1 MALDNILKR
10 RGRLS
15 GRRGPNP
22 TFEHAQIIGEN
33 YADSVFSMPEN
44 MSPYGKNADH
54 GAPIG
59 IVAKKRL
66 GREALF
72 PTLGPGGVK
81 GLHTWQHS
89 VGDQILT
96 AHDKNLYLLAGDAG
110 AIAKSSQGDWEE
122 GTLTDVSAALSAGDI
137 VLSGNFRDVVTVTA
151 DFDGTH
157 ENTVVASD
165 KVNLADATT
174 AVDQSN
180 PAGSGGYH
188 YFHSSSSRPGQTFKT
203 GADVIF
209 IYAISVDLST
219 TTSEG
224 AVTLT
229 LYSNTSRTTQLGSA
243 TKNITSSGLHVFAF
257 AEPVPVMPGTTYFF
271 ELTTSTFGGR
281 CHYTDNDVY
290 GDGSAYVSAGPD
302 YTPQAF
308 GDNGDR
314 DFKFITHVPATGI
327 YTHPAIDVSSLSAP
341 YGLRLNYNATT
352 PVGTGVKM
360 QTRVSS
366 NNGDTWSAWATR
378 ANGDVFIA
386 PDTDKTNMLVQWRAV
401 MFSGVDGVTPSLDDV
416 TVLCTNPSHGNW
428 VSPVYDLG
436 NTPSS
441 NTLTFTMNAPENTSV
456 TAYARGS
463 SNGTVFGDWLE
474 VLNSGNAIPLQ
485 RYVQVMF
492 VLATTDITA
501 TPAVSDFVISYSSS
515 HTKAHKLDISPLG
528 RVSNLLTGNRVRFCN
543 YEDWLIMAD
552 GLRPFVAYI
561 TTATQTT
568 GTAQATARDSITLA
582 ADASDIDAFYNN
594 AFMTI
599 TGGPYAGKSAF
610 IRSYEGS
617 ARKATL
623 DVPIFGS
630 GYTFTRSSVA
640 YLQDGT
646 EVPIGAPRFE
656 NAKFGKGIL
665 IEEATANLLTANQSS
680 VETDTTGLSSYS
692 SATITRDT
700 TEPWQGEACLKV
712 VTPGSIAGE
721 GMFADKTG
729 LTLAV
734 DEGYTASAYVKGS
747 GIVRIYLAELRGG
760 TPQTV
765 SSANVELTSTW
776 QRIHVPITIADATNT
791 SLRIMVRTPTA
802 QSITFYVD
810 GLQIEKKAYAT
821 SWQIGGTP
829 RSAEVLT
836 IPTAGAFQKG
846 NWTVEFTWEPTSLI
860 SPSTYKWLWG
870 CVIDTSNRYDLYSDG
885 NTGKIVL
892 RVRSGGTSYYVNSPS
907 VANILGEK
915 YTVAIMGDGSILTL
929 CVNGEGASTSY
940 VEPIGDLPANMYVGP
955 VDAVSQA
962 NGIYD
967 DLRISNRA
975 RTLEEHQ
982 KYYQSGQPHV
992 WDDATTWLSQFEDPA
1007 DTTYSIGSALKV
1019 RNLGIDPPTV
1029 APSGAA
1035 DAAAGTP
1042 SGAYTLKV
1050 TYVNQDDVESNPS
1063 EASETVSVANKKIA
1077 WTIPVDSST
1086 GHTTVKRR
1094 LYRTAAGASVYKFL
1108 AEIADNT
1115 TTAYLD
1121 NIADGSLGSLM
1132 ADNNNIPPAACTLVH
1147 EHTSYVF
1154 YVDGYDIWYSKA
1166 GSPDQVPNIVGDQQ
1180 YMVFPDEVLSISSNT
1195 IALMI
1200 SGENFDCAITSN
1212 SGFIFDSD
1220 PTIDTT
1226 TMKVIEKNGGLSQ
1239 EATCSLLSPR
1249 LGSTL
1254 VRNTKTG
1261 IRATR
1266 PGLQDNSVETEP
1278 ESRDIQYYYE
1288 RSINRDQAAAVFYNN
1303 YYIYSMEYQPD
1314 GGADS
1319 ERVTFA
1325 LDVRTEKWYG
1335 PWSFGM
1341 SCYAIVDNALYA
1353 GDAETGIVYRMFSGS
1368 SDAGNPIEM
1377 VLDLPVRSPAG
1388 EAGWCKFHRIMAI
1401 VSADS
1406 DTTDTRLKVKVD
1418 SREAAIALGKL
1429 TDTFPGDSRP
1439 GHNFLASKKHRIPLP
1454 QGRSISVRIEDDS
1467 SNPVEIEKVIVEYE
1481 VLNINR

>member
-665 IEEATANLLTANQSS
+665 VEEGTTNLLTANQSS
-680 VETDTTGLSSYS
+680 AETDATGFQRWGTNV
-692 SATITRDT
+692 TISRSPD
-700 TEPWQGEACLKV
+700 ESWHGEASMKC
-712 VTPGSIAGE
+712 VTGGVQAGE
-721 GMFADKTG
+721 GVGPTCNV
-729 LTLAV
+729 TPSST
-734 DEGYTASAYVKGS
+734 YTTSVRVKGS
-747 GIVRIYLAELRGG
+747 GLVRLGLTERDSSNTYIGESFSDNIEL
-760 TPQTV
+760 
-765 SSANVELTSTW
+765 NDTW
-776 QRIHVPITIADATNT
+776 QELSATRVFSSTGVIAAPRVVVIGTQAT
-791 SLRIMVRTPTA
+791 
-802 QSITFYVD
+802 TFYTD
-810 GLQIEKKAYAT
+810 GWQLEQKGYPT
-821 SWQIGGTP
+821 SWQLGGTP
-829 RSAEVLT
+829 RAAEVLT
-836 IPTAGAFQKG
+836 IPAEGVFNKGSWTMEAIYTPVIEPVNGAFKTFLDITIDSNNFYRLTCDPAGRLAFHQRTNGGTVVAQGQSVLTKG
-846 NWTVEFTWEPTSLI
+846 IPYSIAVT
-860 SPSTYKWLWG
+860 
-870 CVIDTSNRYDLYSDG
+870 SDG
-885 NTGKIVL
+885 SVINL
-892 RVRSGGTSYYVNSPS
+892 YVNGVLEGSTAYTEPS
-907 VANILGEK
+907 G
-915 YTVAIMGDGSILTL
+915 TPSII
-929 CVNGEGASTSY
+929 GIGALVSTGQS
-940 VEPIGDLPANMYVGP
+940 G
-955 VDAVSQA
+955 
-962 NGIYD
+962 NGIID
-967 DLRISNRA
+967 DLRISNRV

-1132 ADNNNIPPAACTLVH
+1132 ADNNNIPPAACTLVY